1 MKTNHD
7 ELLCVLIINSKH
19 HELWRV
25 CLPVQDAHGGLPVFD
40 EAHSAVVVPL
50 VLDGQAADLNHHI
63 PKLLRRAT
71 TLFRTRQLFAR

>member
-1 MKTNHD
+1 M
-7 ELLCVLIINSKH
+7 
-19 HELWRV
+19 
-25 CLPVQDAHGGLPVFD
+25 FD